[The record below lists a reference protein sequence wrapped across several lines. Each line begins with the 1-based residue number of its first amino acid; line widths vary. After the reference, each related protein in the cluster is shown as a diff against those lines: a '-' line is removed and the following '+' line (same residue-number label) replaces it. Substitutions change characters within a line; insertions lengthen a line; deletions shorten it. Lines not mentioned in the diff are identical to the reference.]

1 MLYIVILNHQLSLV
15 NEFVRI
21 FYLLSSH
28 ESASNRFCS
37 PSKVSWQ
44 IYLFTDVSNVHM
56 NRNSKSAGNPF
67 YFFLIFP
74 TINNNNGRIKQI
86 VKDNGVQAVAIKF

>member
-1 MLYIVILNHQLSLV
+1 MNLSEYFF
-15 NEFVRI
+15 NF
-21 FYLLSSH
+21 FYMNLLHAGS
-28 ESASNRFCS
+28 F
-37 PSKVSWQ
+37 PIK

-56 NRNSKSAGNPF
+56 NMNSKSAGNPSYS

-74 TINNNNGRIKQI
+74 TINNNNGRIKHI